1 MARRC
6 PYCGSFVSEEA
17 TTCKRCGKTLAIAPS
32 PAPQSPETASA
43 KKKPDAGKT
52 TRKPPARPSQKPLP
66 ARPGSPKKT
75 KEHKVPKET
84 ASQGPP
90 EEQALKPDFPALDL
104 EQARKAYPHLAEALA
119 NYISAYKKVLR
130 ESEHHKETITDYR
143 EDHDRS
149 KRFNLRKVCIGIFQ
163 IDKKGCKKGKET
175 KETLVSIEFEE
186 KEFAFVHTD
195 AVFGCY
201 IDLSQS
207 SNPSAYTLERRDRY
221 HISSTAGIGHL
232 HPEEILRI
240 LASTLSWAKIPEEDL
255 EYTSWG
261 EDASSK
267 KFMKSFQ
274 YELRTD
280 ACHSLGFVLFLIA
293 FPLICIG
300 WYQGKLS
307 MSTSYFLAAAIYFT
321 LPYLISFILLPWD
334 ECFPSEKGII
344 PKSPKPA
351 RP

>member
-175 KETLVSIEFEE
+175 KETLVSM
-186 KEFAFVHTD
+186 
-195 AVFGCY
+195 
-201 IDLSQS
+201 Q
-207 SNPSAYTLERRDRY
+207 
-221 HISSTAGIGHL
+221 ISSI
-232 HPEEILRI
+232 
-240 LASTLSWAKIPEEDL
+240 
-255 EYTSWG
+255 
-261 EDASSK
+261 
-267 KFMKSFQ
+267 SFFIN
-274 YELRTD
+274 R
-280 ACHSLGFVLFLIA
+280 GRFV
-293 FPLICIG
+293 
-300 WYQGKLS
+300 
-307 MSTSYFLAAAIYFT
+307 
-321 LPYLISFILLPWD
+321 ISFIYDFRLLSKIFCSVSNKPILI
-334 ECFPSEKGII
+334 FVPPISI
-344 PKSPKPA
+344 PILYIVTFLS
-351 RP
+351 